1 MTKTTI
7 TRSSCRGCHGVCQLL
22 VHQDETGK
30 IVRITGDK
38 DSPTSKGYICPKGAR
53 AADTLYHPDRIT
65 RPLLREKGRGE
76 GAWRAIE
83 WDEALDLMESHFKRI
98 INEHGPEYIA
108 IAQGTGRPYTE
119 FTPRFCNALGSP
131 NHVSPAHNCYV
142 PRNICAGI
150 TMGWFPQPDIYG
162 RSGVM
167 PRCVMVF
174 GSNIMESGGEGG
186 YCGKM
191 VTQALKEAEK
201 TIIIDP
207 RRIKAC
213 EGSDYHLALR
223 PGSECALML
232 GMIHVV
238 IAHEAY
244 DKDFV
249 ENYCSGFKEL
259 QAHVQQFTPQWAQEI
274 TGVPAEMIEQA
285 ALTFAR
291 TGPSTLIW
299 GNGIDE
305 SVCAFQTARAVYLL
319 LALCGSIDVPGG
331 MVRWVPPANL
341 RPKSGMVDHA
351 VQGAQFLPP
360 EQREKC
366 ISPFPLCPG
375 AHPPSF
381 WQACVDGKPYKPK
394 AIWLI
399 GTNPILTHTRG
410 DIVRS
415 ALRDHMEFT
424 VTSDF
429 FMTPT
434 AAVSDLVL
442 PTAHWLEQDDI
453 VYFHKIWCVLSR
465 KKLAQI
471 GETRDDRAVMLE
483 MAHRLGLDEAFPWKD
498 WDDYMAWI
506 LEPSGMT
513 FSEFAEKDILFG
525 DMQYRKYE
533 EQGFQTPSGK
543 LELYSNVM
551 AKMGL
556 EPMPVYTEPPI
567 SPVST
572 PELLEEFPFILMTG
586 CKLKPFFHTEGRNI
600 PALRKLHPNPMV
612 DMNPE
617 DAEALGLEEGQL
629 VQVRTPYGTQRFL
642 LHPDERLQ
650 KGVVHAEH
658 AWWFPEQEEPEF
670 GCFTSNANMLF
681 GHEHFDTISGAQ
693 PLKSGLC
700 AVQAVSEAD
709 ATAPVS

>member
-1 MTKTTI
+1 MAKTTI

-22 VHQDETGK
+22 VHQDETGR
-30 IVRITGDK
+30 IVKITGDK

-65 RPLLREKGRGE
+65 RPMLREKGRGE
-76 GAWRAIE
+76 AAWRAIE

-98 INEHGPEYIA
+98 IDEHGPEYIA

-142 PRNICAGI
+142 PRNICAGM

-162 RSGVM
+162 RSGTM

-191 VTQALKEAEK
+191 VTRALDQADK

-213 EGSDYHLALR
+213 EGSDYHLPLR

-232 GMIHVV
+232 GMLHAV
-238 IAHEAY
+238 IVNEAY

-249 ENYCSGFKEL
+249 ENYCSGFDKL
-259 QAHVQQFTPQWAQEI
+259 QTHIQPFTIQWAQEI
-274 TGVPAEMIEQA
+274 TGVPAELIEEA

-291 TGPSTLIW
+291 TGPSALIW

-305 SVCAFQTARAVYLL
+305 SVSAFQTARAVFLL

-341 RPKSGMVDHA
+341 RPKSHMVDHS
-351 VQGAQFLPP
+351 VQGAQFLSP
-360 EQREKC
+360 EQQKKC

-399 GTNPILTHTRG
+399 GTNPIMTHTRG
-410 DIVRS
+410 DVVQS
-415 ALRDHMEFT
+415 ALRDHMEFV

-442 PTAHWLEQDDI
+442 PAAHWLEQEDV
-453 VYFHKIWCVLSR
+453 VYFHKIWCVLAR
-465 KKLAQI
+465 KKLAQV
-471 GETRDDRAVMLE
+471 GEARDDRAVMLD

-498 WDDYMAWI
+498 WDDYLKWI

-513 FSEFAEKDILFG
+513 FDEFAEKDILFG
-525 DMQYRKYE
+525 DMEYRKYE
-533 EQGFQTPSGK
+533 KEGFKTPSGK
-543 LELYSNVM
+543 FELYSNVM
-551 AKMGL
+551 EHMGL
-556 EPMPVYTEPPI
+556 DPMPVYTEPPL

-572 PELLEEFPFILMTG
+572 PELLDEFPFILMTG
-586 CKLKPFFHTEGRNI
+586 CKIKGFFHTEGRNI
-600 PALRKLHPNPMV
+600 PALRKIHPDPMV
-612 DMNPE
+612 DMHPE
-617 DAEALGLEEGQL
+617 DAAALGLEAGQM
-629 VQVRTPYGTQRFL
+629 VEVATPYGRQRFK
-642 LHPDERLQ
+642 LHPDDRLQ
-650 KGVVHAEH
+650 RGVVHAEH
-658 AWWFPEQEEPEF
+658 AWWFPEREEPDF

-681 GHEHFDTISGAQ
+681 GNEHFDPISGAQ
-693 PLKSGLC
+693 PLKCLLC
-700 AVQAVSEAD
+700 KVQPLSDSEEA
-709 ATAPVS
+709 AA